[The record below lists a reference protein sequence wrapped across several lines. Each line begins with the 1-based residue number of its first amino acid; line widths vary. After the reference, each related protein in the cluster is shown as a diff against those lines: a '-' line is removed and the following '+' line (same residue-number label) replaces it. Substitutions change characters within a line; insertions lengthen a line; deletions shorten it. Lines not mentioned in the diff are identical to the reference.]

1 MIGPGYAS
9 AYKFEKGK
17 HEAGKCFFS
26 ITCNVHSLI
35 KTKLLLCCWILQN
48 SVPKRAAHA
57 LFILQITNKPTC
69 ILPVTNLASFKIRNS
84 GHDLRRPPRSP
95 YSRTRVIS
103 GISSWSHAISAWHHA
118 RVIRPRSTRWSFCSP
133 PRVVARRRPPQLPRR
148 PQLPLPLRRG
158 RTSSSSCSG
167 SPLPSLRPPIN
178 HDVHPPPSLLHHA

>member
-69 ILPVTNLASFKIRNS
+69 ILPVTNLASFKIQNS
-84 GHDLRRPPRSP
+84 GNDITVLVSQ
-95 YSRTRVIS
+95 
-103 GISSWSHAISAWHHA
+103 SSSAA
-118 RVIRPRSTRWSFCSP
+118 LYD
-133 PRVVARRRPPQLPRR
+133 PPQLAAAQHLIVHLDR
-148 PQLPLPLRRG
+148 QLTVLLLCSPESTTIARAGSNGSTPIFNIWLV
-158 RTSSSSCSG
+158 TFFHVSSLKRS
-167 SPLPSLRPPIN
+167 RWRN
-178 HDVHPPPSLLHHA
+178 KTQTTH